1 MSFRYNQPIFKV
13 GLKKGKKLS
22 HEIIYITGMT
32 CINCQNRIQTTLK
45 AQDGITNATVS
56 YQLQTAEIDYDPN
69 EIPLEQILSELGLI
83 AALYFLLQ
91 YFGILNRLAPNSLA
105 TDQMGYGMLF
115 VIGLITSVH
124 CIAMCG
130 GINLSQVLQKTND
143 THISRSMFQNALSY
157 QLQRMVCCPV
167 DAIHG
172 QFWMMIEPSPT
183 MKFRFPMMF

>member
-1 MSFRYNQPIFKV
+1 
-13 GLKKGKKLS
+13 
-22 HEIIYITGMT
+22 MT

-115 VIGLITSVH
+115 VIGLITSV
-124 CIAMCG
+124 
-130 GINLSQVLQKTND
+130 LL
-143 THISRSMFQNALSY
+143 
-157 QLQRMVCCPV
+157 
-167 DAIHG
+167 
-172 QFWMMIEPSPT
+172 
-183 MKFRFPMMF
+183 